1 MDWETV
7 IGLEVHVQLKT
18 RTKLFCACRTTFGD
32 PPNTNVCPTCLGLPG
47 ALPVPNAEAV
57 RLGARAAM
65 ALGCT
70 VHAASV
76 FARKNYFYPDLP
88 KGYQI
93 SQFDQPLATGG
104 RVAFESP
111 ERGRMEVGI
120 TRLHLEEDAGKLL
133 HDRFPGKT
141 AVDLNR
147 AGTPLAEIVSEPDLR
162 APADARAYLVTLR
175 QILVYAGVSDCSM
188 EQGSLRV
195 DANLSIRRP
204 GAPGLGTKAEVKNLN
219 SFANVE
225 AALEAER
232 ERQIG
237 MIERGERVAQVTL
250 LFDAGTGEVRPLR
263 SKEESHDYR
272 YFPDPDLPP
281 LVLAPGWIA
290 EQRTALPELPEAR
303 RARFELAF
311 GLPAY
316 DARVLTS
323 EVAVADYFESVVAAG
338 AEPKPAANW
347 VMGEVMTSYNEHG
360 GFPVAAGRLAALV
373 ALVRGNVVSHQAAKR
388 VYAELARSPREDPR
402 AAAERLGLVQ
412 VSDEGALA
420 GWVDEVL
427 AAYPG
432 EVARYKGGELKLMG
446 FFVGQVMKRSK
457 GKADPK
463 GVQPV
468 LQEKLG

>member
-7 IGLEVHVQLKT
+7 IGLEVHVQLST
-18 RTKLFCACRTTFGD
+18 RTKMFCACRTTFGD

-70 VHAASV
+70 VHRASV

-111 ERGRMEVGI
+111 QRGRIEVGV
-120 TRLHLEEDAGKLL
+120 TRLHLEEDAGKLV

-162 APADARAYLVTLR
+162 TPAEARAYLVTLR
-175 QILVYAGVSDCSM
+175 QVLVYAGVSDCSM
-188 EQGSLRV
+188 EHGSLRV

-225 AALEAER
+225 RALEAER

-237 MIERGERVAQVTL
+237 LVGRGERLAQVTL
-250 LFDAGTGEVRPLR
+250 LFNAGTGEVRPLR

-281 LVLAPGWIA
+281 LVLAPEWIA
-290 EQRTALPELPEAR
+290 GVRAALPELPEAR
-303 RARFELAF
+303 RVRFEQAF
-311 GLPAY
+311 ALPAY
-316 DARVLTS
+316 DARVLTGD
-323 EVAVADYFESVVAAG
+323 AALADYYEAVVATG
-338 AEPKPAANW
+338 VEPKVTANW
-347 VMGEVMTSYNEHG
+347 VMGDVMTSYNETG
-360 GFPVAAGRLAALV
+360 AFPVEAPRLAVLIG
-373 ALVRGNVVSHQAAKR
+373 LVRQGVVSHQAAKR
-388 VYAELARSPREDPR
+388 VYAELARSPREEPR
-402 AAAERLGLVQ
+402 AAAERLGLLQ
-412 VSDEGALA
+412 VSDQGALA
-420 GWVDEVL
+420 GWVDDVL
-427 AAYPG
+427 SEHPA
-432 EVARYKGGELKLMG
+432 EVARYRGGETKLMG
-446 FFVGQVMKRSK
+446 FFVGQVMKRSR

-468 LQEKLG
+468 LQEKLR

>member
-1 MDWETV
+1 MSWETV
-7 IGLEVHVQLKT
+7 VGLEVHVQLNT
-18 RTKLFCACRTTFGD
+18 RTKMFCGCRTTFGD
-32 PPNTNVCPTCLGLPG
+32 PPNTNVCPVCLGLPG

-57 RLGARAAM
+57 RLGACAAM
-65 ALGCT
+65 ALGCS
-70 VHAASV
+70 VHSRSV

-111 ERGRMEVGI
+111 ERGRIEVGI

-162 APADARAYLVTLR
+162 SPAEARAYLTVLR
-175 QILVYAGVSDCSM
+175 QILVYARVSECSM

-195 DANLSIRRP
+195 DANISIRRP
-204 GAPGLGTKAEVKNLN
+204 GDAGLGTKAEVKNLN

-225 AALEAER
+225 RALEAER
-232 ERQIG
+232 LRQIALLESG
-237 MIERGERVAQVTL
+237 QRVEQVTL
-250 LFDAGTGEVRPLR
+250 LFNAGSGKVRPLR

-281 LVLAPGWIA
+281 LVLSSAWLEA
-290 EQRTALPELPEAR
+290 QRAALPELPEAR
-303 RARFELAF
+303 RERLERAF
-311 GLPAY
+311 SLSAY
-316 DARVLTS
+316 DTRVLTS
-323 EVAVADYFESVVAAG
+323 EAPLADYFESVVAAG
-338 AEPKPAANW
+338 ADPKAAANW
-347 VMGEVMTSYNEHG
+347 AMGDVMASFNESG
-360 GFPVAAGRLAALV
+360 GFPVTAARLAGLIG
-373 ALVRGNVVSHQAAKR
+373 LVRDGVVSHQAAKR
-388 VYAELARSPREDPR
+388 VYAELAALPEAEPR
-402 AAAERLGLVQ
+402 ALAEKLGLVQ
-412 VSDEGALA
+412 VSEQGVLA

-427 AAYPG
+427 AAHPA
-432 EVARYKGGELKLMG
+432 EVARFRAGEAKLMA

-468 LQEKLG
+468 LAEKLR

>member
-1 MDWETV
+1 MPWETV
-7 IGLEVHVQLKT
+7 VGLEVHVQLRT
-18 RTKLFCACRTTFGD
+18 RTKMFCGCRTTFGD
-32 PPNTNVCPTCLGLPG
+32 RPNTNVCPTCLGLPG
-47 ALPVPNAEAV
+47 ALPMPNAEAI
-57 RLGARAAM
+57 RLATGGAL
-65 ALGCT
+65 ALGCE
-70 VHAASV
+70 VHTTSV

-111 ERGRMEVGI
+111 ERGRIEVGI
-120 TRLHLEEDAGKLL
+120 TRLHVEEDAGKLV

-162 APADARAYLVTLR
+162 SPAEARAYLVTLR
-175 QILVYAGVSDCSM
+175 QILIYAGVSDCSM

-204 GAPGLGTKAEVKNLN
+204 GDPKLGTKTEVKNLN

-225 AALEAER
+225 RALEAER

-237 MIERGERVAQVTL
+237 LLERGERVAQVTL
-250 LFDAGTGEVRPLR
+250 LFNAGTGQVRPLR

-281 LVLAPGWIA
+281 LVLSPEWIA
-290 EQRTALPELPEAR
+290 DQRDGLPELPEAR
-303 RARFELAF
+303 RARLEVAY
-311 GLPAY
+311 GLPPY

-323 EVAVADYFESVVAAG
+323 EVALAEYYESVVGAG
-338 AEPKPAANW
+338 VEPKIAANW
-347 VMGEVMTSYNEHG
+347 VMGDVMTTFNETG
-360 GFPVAAGRLAALV
+360 AFPVEARRLAGLV
-373 ALVRGNVVSHQAAKR
+373 TLVREGVVSHQAAKR
-388 VYAELARSPREDPR
+388 VYTELAQGPGDEPK
-402 AAAERLGLVQ
+402 AVAERLGLVQ
-412 VSDEGALA
+412 VSDQGAL
-420 GWVDEVL
+420 GSWVDEVL
-427 AAYPG
+427 AAYPA
-432 EVARYKGGELKLMG
+432 EVARYRGGETKLMG
-446 FFVGQVMKRSK
+446 FFVGQVMKKSK